1 MGQGTRLEASPG
13 ATAGVCVVGGNGGR
27 GFYTGAT
34 VPGRPRGAR
43 RSRAKTW
50 PQELRKPCGPLPRPQ
65 GSNPGGRPGSLC
77 GHLQGAESHRP
88 PMRPVPSAPPLV
100 RGTASSHRDCGNE
113 AHSPGDRHVCVCP
126 CSGLRDEDEATAS
139 SQQVPSDSFPG
150 TALALPNPPKGHRF
164 RGSSPSISVA
174 RSRDSG
180 KRSRMASPACARR
193 MQQLCVTPGL
203 PRRAR
208 LCPPPPNSPPGG
220 SSLERPP
227 SPASSSPCEVPGP
240 WRWVV
245 VTATGTPPPRRVRL
259 LSPEKLREPGQ
270 RLLSPPTG
278 PGGRGAGWPLAWV

>member
-13 ATAGVCVVGGNGGR
+13 ATAGACVVGGNRGR

-43 RSRAKTW
+43 RSRAKAW
-50 PQELRKPCGPLPRPQ
+50 PQELRKPSGPLPCPQ
-65 GSNPGGRPGSLC
+65 GSNPGGRPGSLY

-126 CSGLRDEDEATAS
+126 CNGLRDEDEATAS

-174 RSRDSG
+174 HSRDSG

-193 MQQLCVTPGL
+193 MQQLCVTPACRVAPVSAHPRLTRPPGAPPWSAL
-203 PRRAR
+203 PAQPPAARAR
-208 LCPPPPNSPPGG
+208 CRDP
-220 SSLERPP
+220 
-227 SPASSSPCEVPGP
+227 
-240 WRWVV
+240 
-245 VTATGTPPPRRVRL
+245 
-259 LSPEKLREPGQ
+259 
-270 RLLSPPTG
+270 
-278 PGGRGAGWPLAWV
+278 GAGWS

>member
-1 MGQGTRLEASPG
+1 M
-13 ATAGVCVVGGNGGR
+13 
-27 GFYTGAT
+27 
-34 VPGRPRGAR
+34 RPA
-43 RSRAKTW
+43 
-50 PQELRKPCGPLPRPQ
+50 PRPQ

-77 GHLQGAESHRP
+77 GHLQERRATAPPCGLFRRLRLSFGAQLPATATAGTKRTARGTVTSACARAAASGTRTRP
-88 PMRPVPSAPPLV
+88 PRRPSKCPPTPSQGQP
-100 RGTASSHRDCGNE
+100 
-113 AHSPGDRHVCVCP
+113 SPSP
-126 CSGLRDEDEATAS
+126 T
-139 SQQVPSDSFPG
+139 
-150 TALALPNPPKGHRF
+150 PPKAIAFAAHHLRLVWPVLGTRVN
-164 RGSSPSISVA
+164 GVA
-174 RSRDSG
+174 WP
-180 KRSRMASPACARR
+180 SPACARR